1 MSQKKMFEVKC
12 TSCKQATT
20 VPFEPTKGKPVY
32 CKTCFAKRRTN
43 RPVRSSEPIRLDIN
57 NAWAIRRDKHT
68 RIKQKPRNVFK
79 EIRVKF

>member
-32 CKTCFAKRRTN
+32 CRACFAKRRTN
-43 RPVRSSEPIRLDIN
+43 RPVRSYEPIRFDMN
-57 NAWAIRRDKHT
+57 NAWAIRGDKHA
-68 RIKQKPRNVFK
+68 RRKQKPKSVFK
-79 EIRVKF
+79 K